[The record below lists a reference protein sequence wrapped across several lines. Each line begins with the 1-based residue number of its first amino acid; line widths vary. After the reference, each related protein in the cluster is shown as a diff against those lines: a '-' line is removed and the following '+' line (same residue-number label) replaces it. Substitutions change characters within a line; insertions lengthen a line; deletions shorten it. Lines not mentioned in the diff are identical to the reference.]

1 MLNQNPNPAVIT
13 TGLNGL
19 IGSKLAKDFGG
30 RYDFTNL
37 DIAHPTQPVDIT
49 QYDQV
54 MARFAALPDAQSVV
68 HFAAYTDVTGA
79 WNQKGDKTGIAYKV
93 NVEGTQNLIKACKAT
108 GKQLIHIST
117 AYVFN
122 GEKAESYV
130 ETDALSPI
138 EWYGQTKAWAE
149 DAVTGSD
156 IPWTIL
162 RIDMPF
168 RSDAFARVDFAHR
181 VIKGMVEGKLYPQF
195 NNHYV
200 GPTFIDDFVRVIDF
214 VLRTKT
220 TGLFH
225 ASSGE
230 TWTDFDFAKLVN
242 EKLQLNFEVKPG
254 DLNAY
259 LATLNRPYQKNTSLN
274 CDKLKQILDFKMKTI
289 EQAVTEIQQPW
300 FVEPIA

>member
-1 MLNQNPNPAVIT
+1 MPIAKPNMRVLT

-19 IGSKLAKDFGG
+19 IGSKLNQVFGG
-30 RYDFTNL
+30 TYDFENL
-37 DIAHPTQPVDIT
+37 DVLHPTQPVDIT
-49 QYDQV
+49 DYDQII
-54 MARFAALPDAQSVV
+54 ARFESAPEAKQVV

-79 WNQKGDKTGIAYKV
+79 WNQRDDKTGPAYKV
-93 NVEGTQNLIKACKAT
+93 NVEGTKNLIKACAVT
-108 GKQLIHIST
+108 GKHLIHIST
-117 AYVFN
+117 AYVFD

-149 DAVTGSD
+149 EAVQSSD

-168 RSDAFARVDFAHR
+168 RSDAFPRVDYAHR

-200 GPTFIDDFVRVIDF
+200 GPTFIDDFVKVIDF
-214 VLRTKT
+214 VIRTNT

-230 TWTDFDFAKLVN
+230 KWTDYDFAKTVN
-242 EKLQLNFEVKPG
+242 EKLQLGFEVKPG

-259 LATLNRPYQKNTSLN
+259 LATLDRPYQKNTSLN
-274 CDKLKQILDFKMKTI
+274 CNKLQSILDFKQKTVVEAI
-289 EQAVTEIQQPW
+289 QAIQKPWLITE
-300 FVEPIA
+300 

>member
-1 MLNQNPNPAVIT
+1 MPNLSAPVIT

-19 IGSKLAKDFGG
+19 IGSKLAKDFGAQ
-30 RYDFTNL
+30 YEFTNL

-54 MARFAALPDAQSVV
+54 MARFTALPDAKSVV

-93 NVEGTQNLIKACKAT
+93 NVDGTKNLIRACKET
-108 GKQLIHIST
+108 GKHLIHIST
-117 AYVFN
+117 AYVFD

-149 DAVTGSD
+149 EAVSASEID
-156 IPWTIL
+156 WTIL

-168 RSDAFARVDFAHR
+168 RSDAFPRVDFAHR
-181 VIKGMVEGKLYPQF
+181 IIKGMMEGKLYPQF

-200 GPTFIDDFVRVIDF
+200 GPTFIDDFVKVIDF
-214 VLRTKT
+214 MLRTRT
-220 TGLFH
+220 GGLFH
-225 ASSGE
+225 ASAGE
-230 TWTDFDFAKLVN
+230 RWTDYDFAKLVN
-242 EKLQLNFEVKPG
+242 EKLSLGFDVQPG
-254 DLNAY
+254 DLNTY
-259 LATLNRPYQKNTSLN
+259 LATLTRPYQKNTSLN
-274 CDKLKQILDFKMKTI
+274 CDKLKKIIDFEMKTV
-289 EQAVTEIQQPW
+289 EQAVSAITQPW
-300 FVEPIA
+300 FVELVA

>member
-1 MLNQNPNPAVIT
+1 MLNPNTAVIT

-19 IGSKLAKDFGG
+19 IGSKLAKDFGAQ
-30 RYDFTNL
+30 YEFTNL

-54 MARFAALPDAQSVV
+54 MARFAALPDAKSVV

-79 WNQKGDKTGIAYKV
+79 WNQKGDKTGIAYRV
-93 NVEGTQNLIKACKAT
+93 NVEGTQNLIKACKET
-108 GKQLIHIST
+108 GKHLIHIST
-117 AYVFN
+117 AYVFD

-149 DAVTGSD
+149 EAVAQSD
-156 IPWTIL
+156 IDWTML

-168 RSDAFARVDFAHR
+168 RSDAFPRVDFAHR

-200 GPTFIDDFVRVIDF
+200 GPTFIDDFAKVIEF
-214 VLRTKT
+214 MLRTRTK
-220 TGLFH
+220 GLFH

-230 TWTDFDFAKLVN
+230 RWTDFDFAKLVN
-242 EKLQLNFEVKPG
+242 DKLNLGFEVKPG

-259 LATLNRPYQKNTSLN
+259 LATLTRPYQKNTSLN
-274 CDKLKQILDFKMKTI
+274 CDKLKAVLDFEMRTI
-289 EQAVTEIQQPW
+289 DQAVSEITQPW
-300 FVEPIA
+300 FIESVA

>member
-1 MLNQNPNPAVIT
+1 MATNLNPVIT

-19 IGSKLAKDFGG
+19 IGSKLAKDFENQ
-30 RYDFTNL
+30 YDFTNL

-49 QYDQV
+49 NYDQV
-54 MARFAALPDAQSVV
+54 LARFEALPAAKAVV
-68 HFAAYTDVTGA
+68 HFAAYTDVNGA
-79 WNQKGDKTGIAYKV
+79 WAQKDDKTGIAYKV
-93 NVEGTQNLIKACKAT
+93 NVDGTKNLIKACEAT
-108 GKQLIHIST
+108 GKHLIHIST

-122 GEKAESYV
+122 GDKTEAYV

-149 DAVTGSD
+149 EAVTASA

-168 RSDAFARVDFAHR
+168 RSDAFAKIDFAHR
-181 VIKGMVEGKLYPQF
+181 IIKGMTEGKLYPQF

-200 GPTFIDDFVRVIDF
+200 GPTFIDDFVKVIDF
-214 VLRTKT
+214 MLRTQT
-220 TGLFH
+220 RGLFH

-230 TWTDFDFAKLVN
+230 TWTDFDFAKLVST
-242 EKLQLNFEVKPG
+242 KLNLGFDVKPG

-259 LATLNRPYQKNTSLN
+259 LATLTRPYQKNTGLN
-274 CDKLKQILDFKMKTI
+274 CDKLKGILDFQMKTI
-289 EQAVTEIQQPW
+289 DQAVGEIKQPW
-300 FVEPIA
+300 FVETVA